1 MMNIRYHVILR
12 YVGFVLLINAAFL
25 AFSAGISAF
34 RHESDLLPL
43 LYSSLV
49 LLLFGIF
56 PPIFVP
62 STTHIRNDE
71 GLIIVVSSWLLCCL
85 AGVLPY
91 VLYGGE
97 FTFTNAWFESVSG
110 FTTTG
115 SSVLT
120 DVEALPFGLLFWRA
134 STHWIGGIGIIVFV
148 LSVLPTISQ
157 AAMVLSRAEIS
168 PLAKNN
174 FQYRAQKTLR
184 ILLTVYVSLT
194 LLETISLIVC
204 GMSLFDAVTHS
215 FATIAT
221 GGFSVKSL
229 SIAHYDSIAIESVI
243 SIFMILSGIHFGLL
257 FLAAGGKFRAMWRST
272 VVRYYIGALFAGVI
286 LVSISIYGRVYS
298 DWIDALRHAS
308 FQVISLGTSTG
319 FASADSSGWP
329 AFAILIMI
337 FFTLQCACSGS
348 TSGGIKTE
356 RIVILLKSIRAR
368 ILKLRH
374 PKAVVSVRFEGTF
387 VNEDVLAS
395 SLLFICIYL
404 LVVFLATVSLT
415 AFGVDILSAF
425 SGSAAAMGNVGP
437 GFGRVGSLANYSHLP
452 GVAKWILTMVM
463 LLGRLEIFGLILC
476 FSAGFSK

>member
-1 MMNIRYHVILR
+1 MTNIRPHVILR
-12 YVGFVLLINAAFL
+12 YVGFVLLVNAAFL
-25 AFSAGISAF
+25 AMSAGISAY

-56 PPIFVP
+56 PLIFVP
-62 STTHIRNDE
+62 STSYIRNDE
-71 GLIIVVSSWLLCCL
+71 GLLIVVSSWLLCCL

-120 DVEALPFGLLFWRA
+120 NVEALPLGLLFWRA

-148 LSVLPTISQ
+148 LSVLPPINQVS
-157 AAMVLSRAEIS
+157 MVLSRTEIS

-174 FQYRAQKTLR
+174 FQYRAHKTLQ
-184 ILLTVYVSLT
+184 ILLIVYVSLT
-194 LLETISLIVC
+194 LLETISLTAC
-204 GMSLFDAVTHS
+204 GMSLFDAVTSS

-221 GGFSVKSL
+221 GGFSVRNL
-229 SIAHYDSIAIESVI
+229 SIAYYNSIPIESVI
-243 SIFMILSGIHFGLL
+243 TVFMILSGIHFGLL
-257 FLAAGGKFRAMWRST
+257 FMAARGKFGAIWRST
-272 VVRYYIGALFAGVI
+272 VVRYYIGALFAGVV
-286 LVSISIYGRVYS
+286 LVAISVHGRVYEH
-298 DWIDALRHAS
+298 WPEALRHAS

-319 FASADSSGWP
+319 FASADSSVWP
-329 AFAILIMI
+329 PFAILIMI

-356 RIVILLKSIRAR
+356 RIVMLLKSIRAR
-368 ILKLRH
+368 IIKLRH
-374 PKAVVSVRFEGTF
+374 PKAVVSLRFEETF
-387 VNEDVLAS
+387 VDDDVLTA

-404 LVVFLATVSLT
+404 IVVFLATVLIT

-437 GFGRVGSLANYSHLP
+437 GFGSLGSLSNYGHLP
-452 GVAKWILTMVM
+452 GAAKWILTMVM
-463 LLGRLEIFGLILC
+463 LLGRLEIYGLILY

>member
-1 MMNIRYHVILR
+1 MINIRYHVILR
-12 YVGFVLLINAAFL
+12 YVGFVLLVNAAFL

-56 PPIFVP
+56 PLIFVP
-62 STTHIRNDE
+62 ATTHIRNDE
-71 GLIIVVSSWLLCCL
+71 GLIIVVLSWLLCCL

-120 DVEALPFGLLFWRA
+120 HVEALPFGLLFWRA